1 VKLPVHAFRS
11 FLAYHTWG
19 GVACG
24 LVLHLMF
31 VAGAVT
37 LFLAP
42 IRIWEEPLQHH
53 PASETLKR
61 SPQALLEAGRAAI
74 AHLPEAPRRLWLGL
88 PQGQDGVARFQYSDL
103 KTGKWIGGWLDPRS
117 GEFVPEREQVGTFLY
132 HLHYL
137 WHPSLPELEYLAGL
151 LGVAFLLLI
160 TTGVL
165 IHLKDLVRNF
175 FQFRPRAARKTFWTD
190 LHNVLGVMGLP
201 FQIAFCY
208 TGAMIVLGPVL
219 LTGISEP
226 VFGRDVA
233 TANQVVWNEPASIT
247 PPGKGPAPALSLD
260 EVLAIARRE
269 VPGFAPISFGMQG
282 YQKEHGKV
290 RAYGSVSPSVSAST
304 VGAGPSRYANV
315 LIDQQSGEVLHV
327 ESPSTDLASHSARRW
342 VTGIHYVY
350 FGNNAVRILLA
361 LLTLAGCATILTGN
375 WIWLAKRK
383 ARGAGGK
390 PHLLARLTAGVG
402 AGTFLAIAV
411 FFVASRL
418 LPMRLPERIATEQL
432 YFFGALLGCIAW
444 GLFAR
449 SALAVWWQQ
458 LGLAGLLLCVVPVL
472 QARLTPAGLFGDGPR
487 ITTVMAVDL
496 GLLGCGLLLLC
507 VALLLYRRA
516 QRGASAEDTEADG
529 SDSGEADEP
538 DADNL
543 EDSFSRAS
551 GRKRVEEDEALPSRD
566 DSDRSDGSGGA
577 KDSDGGVDIDAPDAD
592 LPHAGDRS

>member
-53 PASETLKR
+53 PASETLKQ
-61 SPQALLEAGRAAI
+61 SPQALLETGRAAI
-74 AHLPEAPRRLWLGL
+74 AHLPEAPKRLWLGL
-88 PQGQDGVARFQYSDL
+88 PQGKDGVARFQYSDL

-175 FQFRPRAARKTFWTD
+175 FQFRPRAPRKTFWTD

-233 TANQVVWNEPASIT
+233 TANQVVWNEPASIK
-247 PPGKGPAPALSLD
+247 PPGKEAAPALSLD
-260 EVLAIARRE
+260 EVLAIAKRE
-269 VPGFAPISFGMQG
+269 VPGFAPISFGLQG

-290 RAYGSVSPSVSAST
+290 RAYGSVSPSASAST

-350 FGNNAVRILLA
+350 FGNNWVRILLA

-402 AGTFLAIAV
+402 AGTFVAIAV

-418 LPMRLPERIATEQL
+418 LPMHLAERIATEQL

-458 LGLAGLLLCVVPVL
+458 LSLAGLLLCVVPVL

-487 ITTVMAVDL
+487 IATVMAVDL

-516 QRGASAEDTEADG
+516 QRGVSATGPGDDG
-529 SDSGEADEP
+529 GDDVSEGDDSSGDDIEEP
-538 DADNL
+538 I
-543 EDSFSRAS
+543 SRGS
-551 GRKRVEEDEALPSRD
+551 GRKRVEEDEAPRSR
-566 DSDRSDGSGGA
+566 
-577 KDSDGGVDIDAPDAD
+577 DSDGPDGPDREGALDSAD
-592 LPHAGDRS
+592 GPDGDLSLDGDRS

>member
-1 VKLPVHAFRS
+1 MKLPVHAFRS

-42 IRIWEEPLQHH
+42 IRIWEEPLQHY
-53 PASETLKR
+53 PASESLKQ
-61 SPQALLEAGRAAI
+61 SPQTLLERGRAAI
-74 AHLPEAPRRLWLGL
+74 AHLPEEPKRLWLGL
-88 PQGQDGVARFQYSDL
+88 PQGEDGVARFQYSDA

-117 GEFVPEREQVGTFLY
+117 GAFVPEREQVGTFLY

-137 WHPSLPELEYLAGL
+137 WHPALPELEYLAGL
-151 LGVAFLLLI
+151 LGVAFLLLV

-165 IHLKDLVRNF
+165 IHLKDLVKNF
-175 FQFRPRAARKTFWTD
+175 FQFRPRGPRKTFWTD

-201 FQIAFCY
+201 FQILYCY

-219 LTGISEP
+219 LTGITEP

-233 TANQVVWNEPASIT
+233 TANHVVWNEPGQLE
-247 PPGKGPAPALSLD
+247 PPGKEAAPSLSLD

-269 VPGFAPISFGMQG
+269 VPGFQPISFGMQG
-282 YQKEHGKV
+282 YQKAHGQV
-290 RAYGSVSPSVSAST
+290 RAYGSVPAST

-315 LIDQQSGEVLHV
+315 LIDQQAGEVLHV

-350 FGNNAVRILLA
+350 FGNNAVRALLA
-361 LLTLAGCATILTGN
+361 LLALAGCATILTGN

-402 AGTFLAIAV
+402 AGSFVAIAV

-418 LPMRLPERIATEQL
+418 LPMELPARIATEQL
-432 YFFGALLGCIAW
+432 CFFGALLGCVGW
-444 GLFAR
+444 GLCAR

-458 LGLAGLLLCVVPVL
+458 LGLAGLLLLVVPLL
-472 QARLTPAGLFGDGPR
+472 QARLTSAGLFGHLWGGGPG
-487 ITTVMAVDL
+487 IPTVMAVDA
-496 GLLGCGLLLLC
+496 GLLGCG
-507 VALLLYRRA
+507 ALLLGSAWLLRRRA
-516 QRGASAEDTEADG
+516 ARGDRGEITATDG
-529 SDSGEADEP
+529 DGDGDVEPDPRDSGRD
-538 DADNL
+538 
-543 EDSFSRAS
+543 
-551 GRKRVEEDEALPSRD
+551 KRVEEEEAPLARG
-566 DSDRSDGSGGA
+566 SDGAGA
-577 KDSDGGVDIDAPDAD
+577 EATDAAAELD
-592 LPHAGDRS
+592 LDLDGDRS